1 MTRGL
6 PVELFLGF
14 RYLRSRG
21 QRTNLSLF
29 VWIGVGGV
37 FLGVA
42 ALILVL
48 AVMTGFQDAIRD
60 KIIAANPHLLIFKSG
75 GQGLSGADALAARV
89 RTRPEVRTATP
100 FVLQQALFTSQAGG
114 AHGGLVRGVDL
125 ATPTVLDDVRQQL
138 RTGSLEPLKS
148 GEPAILLGGEL
159 ARTLGV
165 VPGDSITVIS
175 PQGAMTAVGMVPKMR
190 RYTVAGTLEVGMHD
204 YDSSV
209 AYLALPAAQEF
220 AGFTGPAAGPSGAAA
235 GPSGTV
241 TGIEVK
247 LVDPFEAR
255 RVARAIAGDLGFPF
269 WVRDWMEMNRNLFA
283 ALQLEKLAL
292 FVIVTIIVL
301 VAAFAIIGHLVL
313 LVAEKRKE
321 IGILKAL
328 GASAGMITAAFFT
341 VGMTIGIVGTI
352 AGSAVGLTL
361 IWVQNT
367 YKIIRLAGD
376 VYQIDYLLMKLTPG
390 DFVLVVS
397 ATLVLSFLASVIP
410 ARRAGS
416 LAPVDVLRYE

>member
-1 MTRGL
+1 M
-6 PVELFLGF
+6 PFEVFLGL

-42 ALILVL
+42 ALIVVL

-60 KIIAANPHLLIFKSG
+60 RIIAANPHLLIFQSG
-75 GQGLSGADALAARV
+75 GQGIPDAAQLAARV
-89 RTRPEVRTATP
+89 SRDAGVRSATP
-100 FVLQQALFTSQAGG
+100 FVLQQSLFSSPAGG
-114 AHGGLVRGVDL
+114 AHGGIVRGLDL
-125 ATPTVLDDVRQQL
+125 TVPAVRDDVSAQL
-138 RTGSLEPLKS
+138 RSGTLKPLLD
-148 GEPAILLGGEL
+148 GAPDILLGAEL

-165 VPGDSITVIS
+165 VPGDAVTVIS
-175 PQGAMTAVGMVPKMR
+175 PQGAITAVGMVPKMR
-190 RYTVAGTLEVGMHD
+190 RYRVAGTVEIGMYE
-204 YDSSV
+204 YDSSI
-209 AYLALPAAQEF
+209 AYLPLPAAQEF
-220 AGFTGPAAGPSGAAA
+220 AGLGAA
-235 GPSGTV
+235 V
-241 TGIEVK
+241 TGIEVR
-247 LVDPFEAR
+247 LTDPFDAR
-255 RVARAIAGDLGFPF
+255 RIGRRIGAELGFPY
-269 WVRDWMEMNRNLFA
+269 WVRDWMEMNKNLFA

-328 GASAGMITAAFFT
+328 GASATSITAVFFT
-341 VGMTIGIVGTI
+341 TGMTIAFTGTL
-352 AGSAVGLTL
+352 AGSAVGLLL

-376 VYQIDYLLMKLTPG
+376 VYQIDYLLMKLTPQ
-390 DFVLVVS
+390 DFFLVVT
-397 ATLVLSFLASVIP
+397 ATLALSFLATIIP
-410 ARRAGS
+410 ARRAGA